1 MKRIRFKVIAALIA
15 SSTLFG
21 VAAPVY
27 AAPISAEMTAE
38 VQSKQAEYNAIE
50 AKITG
55 LHLEISSIL
64 DEITDMMVKIEDTNA
79 RISAV
84 EGKKAETETEIAA
97 TQEHLDIKLTEYGI
111 RLRAIY
117 MQGNKGVID
126 SILGSESFADL
137 VSRADAV
144 IKIAKI
150 DRQLLDE
157 IEGIK
162 RELEAK
168 KAELQRG
175 IDELQAL
182 NEQNNKD
189 LDVVKVKQEQ
199 TTVKL
204 EEMEVEEAKIENDLA
219 LSEVALLSG
228 NEATIDNPD
237 SSDEQLVA
245 VIDQLSSMKSQVI
258 TASAEN
264 RISTMTEKAKGI
276 LSQRRAAR
284 AAEAA
289 RLEAIRVAAVR
300 AEAARVAAANAQAAA
315 AARAQA
321 SAQTPA
327 PAVKTPAPAPVAAPK
342 PAPAP
347 APAPAPVNV
356 ASSSTGAAAVE
367 YAKNFIGVPY
377 VWGGTTPN
385 GFDCSGFTS
394 YVYRKFGVNLPR
406 VSRDQAK
413 VGSYVPIS
421 QAQPGD
427 LVYFGQ
433 SAVTHVGIYVGGNK
447 MIDAPSPG
455 KSVGIRDMSW
465 HLNNYAIKGARR
477 ILK

>member
-15 SSTLFG
+15 GSTIFG
-21 VAAPVY
+21 VTAPVY

-64 DEITDMMVKIEDTNA
+64 DEITDIMVKIEDTNA

-97 TQEHLDIKLTEYGI
+97 TQQHLDTKLTEYGI

-137 VSRADAV
+137 ISRADAV

-150 DRQLLDE
+150 DRELLDE

-168 KAELQRG
+168 KAELQRD

-182 NEQNNKD
+182 NEQNSKD

-237 SSDEQLVA
+237 SSDEQLEA
-245 VIDQLSSMKSQVI
+245 AIDQLSSMKSQVI

-300 AEAARVAAANAQAAA
+300 AEAARVAAAEAARVA

-321 SAQTPA
+321 ASQT
-327 PAVKTPAPAPVAAPK
+327 PAPVAAPK

-347 APAPAPVNV
+347 APAPAPVTV

-394 YVYRKFGVNLPR
+394 YVYRKFGVSLPR

-413 VGSYVPIS
+413 VGTYVPIS

-455 KSVGIRDMSW
+455 KTVGIRDMTW